1 MRISSFQIHNQAASQ
16 IQTLANQAAQTQQQ
30 ISSGK
35 RLVTPSDDPIGAA
48 RVIGLNQEIRARE
61 QYIKNAESADVQ
73 LALEDS
79 VLSQVSELI
88 HRVSE
93 LTLQAGSGIRTAED
107 REFLASEIEARFE
120 ELLTLANTRNAA
132 GQFLFSGFKG
142 QTPPFEK
149 NGLEV
154 QYLGDE
160 GIREVQIDRNQY
172 LQLSDSGQ
180 KIFMDIVAPNANV
193 ELVVDTA
200 ATAGLSGL
208 TIVDQELVDE
218 FYPEELVIEFR
229 PEAEAGGVPNFTV
242 SRASDGRPIDG
253 LVNVV
258 YTGKAEVTASGL
270 SFRIDGV
277 AQEGDKFVI
286 ATNNKQSLF
295 DTVGSIAQGLK
306 DVSAETEPE
315 AFQTLID
322 RTLAGLNAA
331 TSSISR
337 TRADIGA
344 RFNSIESA
352 RSLHDDVNLQL
363 QEVKSSVEDL
373 DFAEAVSELS
383 YQSFVLEAAQQSF
396 LRIRDLS
403 LFNRL

>member
-35 RLVTPSDDPIGAA
+35 RLVNPSDDPIGAA

-61 QYIKNAESADVQ
+61 QFIKNAEAADVQ

-93 LTLQAGSGIRTAED
+93 LTLQAGSGIRTSED

-120 ELLTLANTRNAA
+120 ELLTLANTRNSA

-149 NGLEV
+149 NGLDV
-154 QYLGDE
+154 KYLGDE

-180 KIFMDIVAPNANV
+180 KIFMDIEAPGANV
-193 ELVVDTA
+193 ELAVDTA

-208 TIVDQELVDE
+208 TIVDQALVDE
-218 FYPEELVIEFR
+218 FYPDELVVEFR
-229 PEAEAGGVPNFTV
+229 PESEAGGSPNFTV
-242 SRASDGRPIDG
+242 SRASDGRPIEG

-258 YTGKAEVTASGL
+258 YTGKAEVTAGGM
-270 SFRIDGV
+270 SFRIDGL
-277 AQEGDKFVI
+277 AQEGDKFVV

-306 DVSAETEPE
+306 DVSAETEPD
-315 AFQTLID
+315 AFQALID
-322 RTLAGLNAA
+322 RTLAGLNSA

-373 DFAEAVSELS
+373 DFAEAVSDLS
-383 YQSFVLEAAQQSF
+383 YQSFVLDAAQQSF